1 MSFFLEGLILGFG
14 LAFSLGPIFIALT
27 ETSIQKGVRAGMTVG
42 AGIWISD
49 ILFISVFYFF
59 INSIKSTIE
68 APSFI
73 FWMGISGALVLAIF
87 GIYLIIK
94 TPTIE
99 YNSQKLSAKNYIAF
113 GIKGFTVNSANPF
126 TFIYWMSVISTYIIG
141 RNVGAT
147 DAFILLFTILVVII
161 ISDTTKIFLADKLKS
176 KLTPRIANYVFN
188 LSGVVL
194 LGFSLYML
202 LQVI

>member
-59 INSIKSTIE
+59 INSLKSTIE

-87 GIYLIIK
+87 GIYLIVK
-94 TPTIE
+94 TPTIN
-99 YNSQKLSAKNYIAF
+99 YKTQKLSAKNYIAF
-113 GIKGFTVNSANPF
+113 SIKGFTVNSANPF

-141 RNVGAT
+141 RNVGAV
-147 DAFILLFTILVVII
+147 DAFILLSTILVVII
-161 ISDTTKIFLADKLKS
+161 LSDSIKVFLADRLKS

-194 LGFSLYML
+194 LGFGLYML